1 MQDFKRYKPCG
12 SDSSF
17 NNLKQNQ
24 KNSNH
29 LQTKKYSPETA
40 ASIRH
45 QPRGD
50 AFKHPVQHYD
60 VAKIRTVSD
69 ALDAFNSTSFQSRK
83 LGECYKI
90 WMHMLTDP
98 ERPLILFG
106 LSGAMIA
113 GGMRRIIRDL
123 IAFHAIDV
131 LVSTGAN
138 LSHDLYESLGGRH
151 YKAPHNIDDP
161 TLRNMRIDRVYDTYA
176 DDVVFTK
183 ADEFVEGFA
192 DSLESRSYSSREL
205 FQLMG
210 ERIRDEYGILSTASR
225 ERLPIFCP
233 ALADSSIGMA
243 LTVYRNEKA
252 KKDEPCMIYDPMLDN
267 LEIMRLKQRMEKSGV
282 IFIGGGTPKNYI
294 QQVVPMA
301 EISGLPVPP
310 HSYAIQVT
318 TDDAKFGGLS
328 GCELPESQSW
338 GKLDPKAEQCTVHL
352 DATIGLPL
360 LFTGIMEHY
369 DEWKS
374 RGRLSTEW
382 LTELAVTPRRNRRAA
397 A

>member
-1 MQDFKRYKPCG
+1 MRP
-12 SDSSF
+12 
-17 NNLKQNQ
+17 NR
-24 KNSNH
+24 NSNSH
-29 LQTKKYSPETA
+29 SKEYAPQTPS
-40 ASIRH
+40 SIRFS
-45 QPRGD
+45 PRGD

-60 VAKIRTVSD
+60 VAKVRSVSE
-69 ALDAFNSTSFQSRK
+69 ALEAFNATSFQSRK
-83 LGECYKI
+83 LGRCYKI
-90 WMHMLTDP
+90 WLKMLNDP
-98 ERPLILFG
+98 ERPIIFFG

-151 YKAPHNIDDP
+151 YMAHDHVDDP
-161 TLRNMRIDRVYDTYA
+161 TLRKMRIDRIYDTYA
-176 DDVVFTK
+176 DDVTFTK
-183 ADEFVEGFA
+183 ADEFVEKFA
-192 DSLESRSYSSREL
+192 DRLEPGSYSSREL
-205 FQLMG
+205 FQMMG
-210 ERIRDEYGILSTASR
+210 ESIRDDYGILATAAK
-225 ERLPIFCP
+225 ERLPVFCP

-243 LTVYRNEKA
+243 LTVYRNEKM
-252 KKDEPCMIYDPMLDN
+252 KKNAPAAVYDALMDN
-267 LEIMRLKQRMEKSGV
+267 IEIMGLKRQFPKSGV

-301 EISGLPVPP
+301 EISGWAVPP
-310 HSYAIQVT
+310 HSYAMQVT

-338 GKLDPKAEQCTVHL
+338 GKLDPSAEQCTVHL

-369 DEWKS
+369 EEWKS
-374 RGRLSTEW
+374 RGPLKVDWMEAVPTASTK
-382 LTELAVTPRRNRRAA
+382 ARRASA
-397 A
+397 

>member
-1 MQDFKRYKPCG
+1 MSPTRN
-12 SDSSF
+12 SSSH
-17 NNLKQNQ
+17 LKE
-24 KNSNH
+24 
-29 LQTKKYSPETA
+29 YSPQTPS
-40 ASIRH
+40 SIRYS
-45 QPRGD
+45 PRGD

-60 VAKIRTVSD
+60 VAKVRTVSE
-69 ALDAFNSTSFQSRK
+69 ALEAFNATSFQSRK
-83 LGECYKI
+83 LGHSYKI
-90 WMHMLTDP
+90 WLKMLNDP
-98 ERPLILFG
+98 ERPIIFFG

-151 YKAPHNIDDP
+151 YMAHNHIDDP
-161 TLRNMRIDRVYDTYA
+161 TLRKMRIDRVYDTYA
-176 DDVVFTK
+176 DDVMFTK
-183 ADEFVEGFA
+183 ADEFVEKFA
-192 DSLESRSYSSREL
+192 DSLEPGSYSSREL
-205 FQLMG
+205 LQMMG
-210 ERIRDEYGILSTASR
+210 ERIRDDYGILATAAK

-243 LTVYRNEKA
+243 LTVYRNEKM
-252 KKDEPCMIYDPMLDN
+252 KKNSPPAVYDALMDN
-267 LEIMRLKQRMEKSGV
+267 IEIMGLKRQFQKSGV

-301 EISGLPVPP
+301 EISGWAVPP
-310 HSYAIQVT
+310 HSYAVQVT
-318 TDDAKFGGLS
+318 TDDPKFGGLS

-338 GKLDPKAEQCTVHL
+338 GKLDPNAEQCTVHV

-369 DEWKS
+369 EEWKS
-374 RGRLSTEW
+374 RGPLNVDWMEALPTPSTSKSKRVS
-382 LTELAVTPRRNRRAA
+382 A
-397 A
+397 